1 MVSELETLLPSFS
14 SVNHTRC
21 FLHVNN
27 LVARTLVKQFD
38 APKSISGQAID
49 KDDETIIALAGDM
62 ELEDRLTRERL
73 LEDSS
78 DGSVGD
84 DDNVDGWVDERA
96 ALSQAERED
105 LQNTTRPV
113 KMVLV
118 KVSCNQNE
126 SVEYS
131 S

>member
-49 KDDETIIALAGDM
+49 KDDERIIALAGDM
-62 ELEDRLTRERL
+62 ELEDRVTRERL
-73 LEDSS
+73 LEEA
-78 DGSVGD
+78 GD
-84 DDNVDGWVDERA
+84 DSAEDNDDVDGWIDERV
-96 ALSQAERED
+96 ALSQAEREG
-105 LQNTTRPV
+105 LRNATRPV

-118 KVSCNQNE
+118 KVS
-126 SVEYS
+126 SI
-131 S
+131 